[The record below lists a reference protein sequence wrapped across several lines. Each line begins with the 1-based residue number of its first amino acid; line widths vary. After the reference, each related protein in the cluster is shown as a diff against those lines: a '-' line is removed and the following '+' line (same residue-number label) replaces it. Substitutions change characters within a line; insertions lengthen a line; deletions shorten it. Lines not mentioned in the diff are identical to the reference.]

1 MPFKIEKYHFK
12 TDSVLHGLPSAE
24 FKLLKNNM
32 QRMEVLKGRTLYKE
46 GNYSK
51 GAYILRKGKIKIYQT
66 NKDGKEQLAYIYR
79 KGEIMGY
86 RPLLCEEPHPVS
98 AAALEDCIIS
108 FIPKKFFLH
117 ALSESPVL
125 NRRLLNNLSHEFT
138 VWINKLSIFAQ
149 QPVKERVAIS
159 LLILN
164 EKYRKEG
171 ENTQPVS
178 INLSREDI
186 ANYVGTTIETL
197 VRILRHLKDDNIIA
211 TKGRKI
217 TILKP
222 KELEKMADF
231 Y

>member
-1 MPFKIEKYHFK
+1 MER
-12 TDSVLHGLPSAE
+12 LELPKG
-24 FKLLKNNM
+24 KLI
-32 QRMEVLKGRTLYKE
+32 YKE
-46 GNYSK
+46 GNFSK

-66 NKDGKEQLAYIYR
+66 NKEGKEQLVYIYR

-98 AAALEDCIIS
+98 ASALEDCVIS
-108 FIPKKFFLH
+108 FIPKKHFLH
-117 ALSESPVL
+117 ALSESPIL
-125 NRRLLNNLSHEFT
+125 NRRLLTNLSHEFT
-138 VWINKLSIFAQ
+138 VWVNKISIFAQ

-164 EKYRKEG
+164 EKYR
-171 ENTQPVS
+171 NTEKGGPVT

-197 VRILRHLKDDNIIA
+197 VRILRYFKDEKIIE

-217 TILKP
+217 VILNP
-222 KELEKMADF
+222 KQLEKIADF